1 MRNILLILLS
11 TTIIVSCQNQPEKSE
26 KELKSEISENI
37 VLKNFEYI
45 SSGDM
50 DSFRKTISDD
60 FKFILSGTLKWNDG
74 RPLSRIYEGYDS
86 FMNDFLNPA
95 LATMPNGLKFNFDK
109 IIANDVG
116 AAVIWHG
123 ESEAL
128 YDTYNNKYVYVYEV
142 NEEGLV
148 SSITEYTD
156 LLLSASS
163 LLGQKINTNFK
174 ENKLNHRNILL
185 IKFKII
191 LSLPSGGFFFYTSAL
206 NPNPS

>member
-1 MRNILLILLS
+1 MKNILLVLL
-11 TTIIVSCQNQPEKSE
+11 TTLIIVSCQNQTQKSE
-26 KELKSEISENI
+26 KELKSEISESI

-50 DSFRKTISDD
+50 DSFQKTLSND

-74 RPLSRIYEGYDS
+74 KPLSTTYEGYDS
-86 FMNDFLNPA
+86 VINDFLTPA

-109 IIANDVG
+109 IIANDTG

-128 YDTYNNKYVYVYEV
+128 YDTFNNKYVYIYEV

-174 ENKLNHRNILL
+174 EE
-185 IKFKII
+185 
-191 LSLPSGGFFFYTSAL
+191 
-206 NPNPS
+206 

>member
-1 MRNILLILLS
+1 MKNFLLS
-11 TTIIVSCQNQPEKSE
+11 IVLISIIISCQIYTQKSE
-26 KELKSEISENI
+26 KELKTEISEKI

-50 DSFRKTISDD
+50 DSFQKTISND

-74 RPLSRIYEGYDS
+74 KPLSRTYEGYDS
-86 FMNDFLNPA
+86 FINEFLTPA

-109 IIANDVG
+109 IIADDTG

-128 YDTYNNKYVYVYEV
+128 YDTYNNKYVYVYEI
-142 NEEGLV
+142 NKEGLV

-174 ENKLNHRNILL
+174 NK
-185 IKFKII
+185 
-191 LSLPSGGFFFYTSAL
+191 
-206 NPNPS
+206 

>member
-1 MRNILLILLS
+1 MGIILNLV
-11 TTIIVSCQNQPEKSE
+11 IISCQNPSQKSI
-26 KELKSEISENI
+26 KELKTEISENI

-50 DSFRKTISDD
+50 DAFKKTISSD

-74 RPLSRIYEGYDS
+74 KPLSRTYEGFDS
-86 FMNDFLNPA
+86 FMNDFLTPA

-109 IIANDVG
+109 IISNDSG
-116 AAVIWHG
+116 AALIWHG

-128 YDTYNNKYVYVYEV
+128 YDTYNNKYVYIYEV
-142 NEEGLV
+142 NDEGLV

-156 LLLSASS
+156 LLLSAYS

-174 ENKLNHRNILL
+174 EK
-185 IKFKII
+185 
-191 LSLPSGGFFFYTSAL
+191 
-206 NPNPS
+206 

>member
-1 MRNILLILLS
+1 MSISHQGIWILF
-11 TTIIVSCQNQPEKSE
+11 K
-26 KELKSEISENI
+26 
-37 VLKNFEYI
+37 
-45 SSGDM
+45 
-50 DSFRKTISDD
+50 KTISDD

-74 RPLSRIYEGYDS
+74 KPLSKIYEGYDS
-86 FMNDFLNPA
+86 FMNDFLTPA

-163 LLGQKINTNFK
+163 LLGTLYIYCESLHQAIKRIQ
-174 ENKLNHRNILL
+174 HHILD
-185 IKFKII
+185 
-191 LSLPSGGFFFYTSAL
+191 LSLYCAGVSFH
-206 NPNPS
+206 

>member
-1 MRNILLILLS
+1 MKKTLIAIILSLV
-11 TTIIVSCQNQPEKSE
+11 IISCQNPTQKSI
-26 KELKSEISENI
+26 KELKTEISENI

-50 DSFRKTISDD
+50 DAFKETISSD

-74 RPLSRIYEGYDS
+74 KPLSRTYEGFDS
-86 FMNDFLNPA
+86 FMNDFLTPA

-109 IIANDVG
+109 IISNDSG
-116 AAVIWHG
+116 AAIIWNG

-128 YDTYNNKYVYVYEV
+128 YDTYNNKYVYIYEV
-142 NEEGLV
+142 NDEGLV

-174 ENKLNHRNILL
+174 EK
-185 IKFKII
+185 
-191 LSLPSGGFFFYTSAL
+191 
-206 NPNPS
+206 